1 MNYVKIIQTQ
11 QSLSAVDKNLTRQ
24 QRIVVIFILYKRYYS
39 NYTKNTIIIIAV
51 FHKKSFIELA
61 YIRTIYLRKKHIHI
75 L

>member
-1 MNYVKIIQTQ
+1 MNYVQITQTQ
-11 QSLSAVDKNLTRQ
+11 QSVST
-24 QRIVVIFILYKRYYS
+24 IIRYYS

>member
-1 MNYVKIIQTQ
+1 MNYVQITQTQ
-11 QSLSAVDKNLTRQ
+11 QSVSTIDKK
-24 QRIVVIFILYKRYYS
+24 IRYYS